1 MDYLDYAPTPT
12 TGHAAPDLAG
22 GFSTIGRWLQLAAV
36 AIEDL
41 CVSAA
46 LPRPQDDPRFW
57 HATVAYLVVPELT
70 LDRFRSEP
78 YCTEDGLPGNF
89 RDPLLMRVGHC
100 FAPARL
106 GLVPKGR
113 HGVLEVLRS
122 VSWRTAGVERFI
134 IVATDS
140 LVDVSSLRWL
150 DESGR
155 LKSDLNPVGLSP
167 GEASV
172 ALMLEEPRI
181 ARNRGARASAI
192 LHAVATDLDPERGAG
207 NGAGGIGLARATTEV
222 LERTSLHEHGAACF
236 VADLN
241 GEPWRARELAYAQQ
255 RVGHER
261 WNSDRMMLPAMSTG
275 DPGAAMPALQVLVAT
290 KALQRQYAGGS
301 SVLISSSDPG
311 GRVGAAIIGRG

>member
-1 MDYLDYAPTPT
+1 MRLDPRRNLPALPLEGHESMDYLDYAPTPT

-57 HATVAYLVVPELT
+57 HATVAYLVVPELA

-122 VSWRTAGVERFI
+122 VSWRAAGVERFI
-134 IVATDS
+134 VVATDS

-155 LKSDLNPVGLSP
+155 LKSDLNPVGLSS
-167 GEASV
+167 ASV
-172 ALMLEEPRI
+172 HPTSSTI
-181 ARNRGARASAI
+181 RASA
-192 LHAVATDLDPERGAG
+192 
-207 NGAGGIGLARATTEV
+207 
-222 LERTSLHEHGAACF
+222 GAAWRPHS
-236 VADLN
+236 ARRTTPSIIMHTTSS
-241 GEPWRARELAYAQQ
+241 PWAP
-255 RVGHER
+255 
-261 WNSDRMMLPAMSTG
+261 S
-275 DPGAAMPALQVLVAT
+275 
-290 KALQRQYAGGS
+290 
-301 SVLISSSDPG
+301 
-311 GRVGAAIIGRG
+311 